1 MNINETEL
9 FDPTIKSNI
18 VKSAVFMTKDR
29 SHPYAVRISNA
40 YIGADRVVMATTMWE
55 LESLVAIEERNQRG
69 QELRKHI
76 VEISGGDEI
85 AATEMMTEK
94 VEKINSELMSLISH
108 TLKIDDRL
116 DWDKKII
123 TESYEE
129 FLYPFP
135 PQKKQPSEEEGG
147 LMKIFSFKSAEERA
161 EEAFK
166 AQMDKY
172 ILEKRDAI
180 RKYMIE
186 REKFNLRK
194 RRNNAEIK
202 RLRKCFENGEKSAV
216 EKYSKIILANSVYP
230 ENFKP
235 ENEITYNP
243 YTKALTLNLLFCGYE
258 NFPDIMKYKCVIEN
272 KSVTEVKFSPEEK
285 YRRYEKA
292 LLSAGLRSIH
302 ELFEA
307 LYGGFVEEII
317 LNAFVPS
324 NNKEIENMT
333 AKFASGVSRC
343 VYAVSVK
350 KSDFENKE
358 ISDENY
364 LDVLESFGMKRVKDR
379 FINETEI
386 IKPIYTKEK

>member
-9 FDPTIKSNI
+9 FDPTIKSNV

-29 SHPYAVRISNA
+29 SHPYAMRVSNS
-40 YIGADRVVMATTMWE
+40 YIGADRIITATTMWE

-85 AATEMMTEK
+85 LATQMMTEK
-94 VEKINSELMSLISH
+94 VEKINNELMSLIAH

-123 TESYEE
+123 TENYED
-129 FLYPFP
+129 FMYPFP
-135 PQKKQPSEEEGG
+135 PQKKQPEEETGF
-147 LMKIFSFKSAEERA
+147 MKIFSMKSAEERA
-161 EEAFK
+161 NEEFERE
-166 AQMDKY
+166 MTKY
-172 ILEKRDAI
+172 ISDKKNAI

-194 RRNNAEIK
+194 RKNNAEIK
-202 RLRKCFENGEKSAV
+202 RLKKSFENGEKSAI
-216 EKYSKIILANSVYP
+216 EQYSRIILANSEYP

-235 ENEITYNP
+235 DNKISYSP
-243 YTKALTLNLLFCGYE
+243 YTKTLTLNLLFCGFE
-258 NFPDIMKYKCVIEN
+258 NFPDIMRYKCVIEN
-272 KSVTEVKFSPEEK
+272 KSVTEVRFAPEEK

-292 LLSAGLRSIH
+292 ILASGLRSVH

-307 LYGGFVEEII
+307 LYGDFVDEII

-324 NNKEIENMT
+324 NNKTVENM
-333 AKFASGVSRC
+333 ASKFASGVSRC
-343 VYAVSVK
+343 VYAFTAK
-350 KSDFENKE
+350 KEEFENLE
-358 ISDENY
+358 ISDENC
-364 LDVLESFGMKRVKDR
+364 VNILESLGMKRVKDK
-379 FINETEI
+379 FTNETEI
-386 IKPIYTKEK
+386 IKPIYIKEK

>member
-55 LESLVAIEERNQRG
+55 LESLAAVVERNMRG

-135 PQKKQPSEEEGG
+135 PQKKQP
-147 LMKIFSFKSAEERA
+147 
-161 EEAFK
+161 
-166 AQMDKY
+166 
-172 ILEKRDAI
+172 
-180 RKYMIE
+180 
-186 REKFNLRK
+186 
-194 RRNNAEIK
+194 
-202 RLRKCFENGEKSAV
+202 
-216 EKYSKIILANSVYP
+216 
-230 ENFKP
+230 
-235 ENEITYNP
+235 
-243 YTKALTLNLLFCGYE
+243 LN
-258 NFPDIMKYKCVIEN
+258 
-272 KSVTEVKFSPEEK
+272 
-285 YRRYEKA
+285 RYLK
-292 LLSAGLRSIH
+292 
-302 ELFEA
+302 
-307 LYGGFVEEII
+307 
-317 LNAFVPS
+317 
-324 NNKEIENMT
+324 
-333 AKFASGVSRC
+333 
-343 VYAVSVK
+343 
-350 KSDFENKE
+350 
-358 ISDENY
+358 
-364 LDVLESFGMKRVKDR
+364 
-379 FINETEI
+379 
-386 IKPIYTKEK
+386 

>member
-29 SHPYAVRISNA
+29 SHPYAMRVSNA

-55 LESLVAIEERNQRG
+55 LESLVDSVERNMRG

-76 VEISGGDEI
+76 VEISGGDEL

-123 TESYEE
+123 TENYED

-135 PQKKQPSEEEGG
+135 PQKKQPEEEEGG
-147 LMKIFSFKSAEERA
+147 FAKIFSFKSAEERA

-166 AQMDKY
+166 AQRNKY
-172 ILEKRDAI
+172 ISDKKDAI

-186 REKFNLRK
+186 KEKFNTRK
-194 RRNNAEIK
+194 RKNNAEIK
-202 RLRKCFENGEKSAV
+202 RLKNSFENGEKSAI
-216 EKYSKIILANSVYP
+216 EKYSRIILANSVYP

-235 ENEITYNP
+235 DNEIEYSP
-243 YTKALTLNLLFCGYE
+243 YTRTITLNLLFCGYD
-258 NFPDIMKYKCVIEN
+258 NFPDIMKYRCVIEN
-272 KSVTEVKFSPEEK
+272 KSVTEIRFSPDEK
-285 YRRYEKA
+285 YRRYEKS
-292 LLSAGLRSIH
+292 LLSTGLRSIH

-307 LYGGFVEEII
+307 LYGDFVDEII
-317 LNAFVPS
+317 LNGFVPS
-324 NNKEIENMT
+324 NNKTVENMS

-343 VYAVSVK
+343 VYAISVK
-350 KSDFENKE
+350 KSDFENIE
-358 ISDENY
+358 ISDDNY
-364 LDVLESFGMKRVKDR
+364 LDVLEKLGLKRVKDK

>member
-9 FDPTIKSNI
+9 FDPTIKTNI

-29 SHPYAVRISNA
+29 SHPYAMRVSNS
-40 YIGADRVVMATTMWE
+40 YIGADRVVTATTMWE

-76 VEISGGDEI
+76 VEISGGDEL
-85 AATEMMTEK
+85 AATAIMTEK
-94 VEKINSELMSLISH
+94 VEKINAELMSLISH

-123 TESYEE
+123 SENYDE

-135 PQKKQPSEEEGG
+135 PQKKQPSEEGG
-147 LMKIFSFKSAEERA
+147 FMKIFSFKSAEERA
-161 EEAFK
+161 EEEFK
-166 AQMDKY
+166 AQMTKY
-172 ILEKRDAI
+172 ISDKKEAI

-186 REKFNLRK
+186 KEKFNIRK

-202 RLRKCFENGEKSAV
+202 RLKISFENGEKSAI

-235 ENEITYNP
+235 DNEVVYSP
-243 YTKALTLNLLFCGYE
+243 YTKTLTLNLLFCGYE

-272 KSVTEVKFSPEEK
+272 KSVTEVRFSPEEK

-307 LYGGFVEEII
+307 LYGDFVDEII

-324 NNKEIENMT
+324 NNKDVENMS

-343 VYAVSVK
+343 VYALSVK
-350 KSDFENKE
+350 KSDFENIE
-358 ISDENY
+358 LSDENCA
-364 LDVLESFGMKRVKDR
+364 DILENLGMKRVKDK
-379 FINETEI
+379 FINESEI
-386 IKPIYTKEK
+386 VKPICTKEK

>member
-55 LESLVAIEERNQRG
+55 LESLVAVVERNMRG

-172 ILEKRDAI
+172 ISEKRDAI

-235 ENEITYNP
+235 DNEITYNP

-272 KSVTEVKFSPEEK
+272 KSVTEVRFSPEEK

-302 ELFEA
+302 ELLEA
-307 LYGGFVEEII
+307 LYGDFVEEII

-364 LDVLESFGMKRVKDR
+364 LDVLESFGMKRVKDK
-379 FINETEI
+379 FTNETEI

>member
-9 FDPTIKSNI
+9 FDPTIKSNVI
-18 VKSAVFMTKDR
+18 KSAVFMTKDR
-29 SHPYAVRISNA
+29 SHPYAVRVSNA

-76 VEISGGDEI
+76 VEISGGDELT
-85 AATEMMTEK
+85 ATEIMTEK

-116 DWDKKII
+116 DWDRKII
-123 TESYEE
+123 TEKYDD

-135 PQKKQPSEEEGG
+135 PQKKIPEEEGG
-147 LMKIFSFKSAEERA
+147 FVKLFSFKSAEERA
-161 EEAFK
+161 EEEFK
-166 AQMDKY
+166 IQMNKY
-172 ILEKRDAI
+172 IAGKKDAI

-186 REKFNLRK
+186 KEKFNLRK

-202 RLRKCFENGEKSAV
+202 RLKISFENGEKSAV

-235 ENEITYNP
+235 DNEVSYSP
-243 YTKALTLNLLFCGYE
+243 YTKTLTLNLLFCGFE

-272 KSVTEVKFSPEEK
+272 KSVTEVRFSPDEK

-307 LYGGFVEEII
+307 LYGDFVDEIT
-317 LNAFVPS
+317 LNGFVPS
-324 NNKEIENMT
+324 NNKDVENMT

-343 VYAVSVK
+343 VYALSVK
-350 KSDFENKE
+350 KSDFENIE
-358 ISDENY
+358 ISDENC
-364 LDVLESFGMKRVKDR
+364 VNILEKLGMKRVKDK
-379 FINETEI
+379 FTNETEI

>member
-29 SHPYAVRISNA
+29 SHPYAMRVSNS
-40 YIGADRVVMATTMWE
+40 YIGADRVIMATTMWE

-76 VEISGGDEI
+76 VEISGGDEL

-94 VEKINSELMSLISH
+94 VEKINSELMSLIAH

-123 TESYEE
+123 TESYEK
-129 FLYPFP
+129 FMYPFP
-135 PQKKQPSEEEGG
+135 PQKRQVEEEGG
-147 LMKIFSFKSAEERA
+147 FKKMFSFKSAEERA
-161 EEAFK
+161 EEEFK
-166 AQMDKY
+166 AEMNKY
-172 ILEKRDAI
+172 ISAKKNAI

-186 REKFNLRK
+186 KEKFNTRK

-202 RLRKCFENGEKSAV
+202 RLKMSFENGEKSAI
-216 EKYSKIILANSVYP
+216 EKYSRIILANSEYP

-235 ENEITYNP
+235 DNEINYSP
-243 YTKALTLNLLFCGYE
+243 YTKTLTLNLLFCGYE

-272 KSVTEVKFSPEEK
+272 KSVIEVRFAPEEK

-292 LLSAGLRSIH
+292 VLSSGLRSIH

-307 LYGGFVEEII
+307 LYGDFVDEII

-324 NNKEIENMT
+324 NNKTVENMGS
-333 AKFASGVSRC
+333 KFASGVSRC
-343 VYAVSVK
+343 VYALSVK
-350 KSDFENKE
+350 KENFENIE
-358 ISDENY
+358 ISDENCVN
-364 LDVLESFGMKRVKDR
+364 VLETLGMKRVKDK
-379 FINETEI
+379 FTNETEI
-386 IKPIYTKEK
+386 IKPLYTKEN

>member
-29 SHPYAVRISNA
+29 SHPYAMRVSNA

-55 LESLVAIEERNQRG
+55 LESLVDSVERNMRG

-76 VEISGGDEI
+76 VEISGGDEL

-94 VEKINSELMSLISH
+94 VEKINTELMSLISH

-123 TESYEE
+123 TENYED

-135 PQKKQPSEEEGG
+135 PQKKQPEEEEGG
-147 LMKIFSFKSAEERA
+147 FAKIFSFKSAEERA

-166 AQMDKY
+166 AQMNKY
-172 ILEKRDAI
+172 ISDKKDAI

-186 REKFNLRK
+186 KEKFNTRK
-194 RRNNAEIK
+194 RKNNAEIK
-202 RLRKCFENGEKSAV
+202 RLKNSFENGEKSAI
-216 EKYSKIILANSVYP
+216 EKYSRIILANSVYP

-235 ENEITYNP
+235 DNEIEYSP
-243 YTKALTLNLLFCGYE
+243 YTRTITLNLLFCGYD
-258 NFPDIMKYKCVIEN
+258 NFPDIMKYRCVIEN
-272 KSVTEVKFSPEEK
+272 KSVTEIRFSPDEK
-285 YRRYEKA
+285 YRRYEKS

-307 LYGGFVEEII
+307 LYGDFVDEII
-317 LNAFVPS
+317 LNGFVPS
-324 NNKEIENMT
+324 NNKTVENMS

-343 VYAVSVK
+343 VYAISVK
-350 KSDFENKE
+350 KSDFENIE
-358 ISDENY
+358 ISDDNY
-364 LDVLESFGMKRVKDR
+364 LDVLEKLGLKRVKDK

>member
-1 MNINETEL
+1 MKINETEL

-29 SHPYAVRISNA
+29 SHPYAVRVSNA
-40 YIGADRVVMATTMWE
+40 YIGADRIVMATTMWE

-76 VEISGGDEI
+76 VEISGGDEMV
-85 AATEMMTEK
+85 ATEIMTRK
-94 VEKINSELMSLISH
+94 VEKINSDLMSLISH

-116 DWDKKII
+116 DWDRKII
-123 TESYEE
+123 SENYED

-135 PQKKQPSEEEGG
+135 PQKKLPEEEGG
-147 LMKIFSFKSAEERA
+147 LAKLFSFKSAEERA
-161 EEAFK
+161 EEEFK
-166 AQMDKY
+166 IQMNRY
-172 ILEKRDAI
+172 ISAKKDAI

-186 REKFNLRK
+186 KEKFNIRK

-202 RLRKCFENGEKSAV
+202 RLKISFENGEKSAV

-235 ENEITYNP
+235 DNEVNYSP
-243 YTKALTLNLLFCGYE
+243 YTKTLTVNLLFCGFE
-258 NFPDIMKYKCVIEN
+258 NFPDIMKYRCIIEN
-272 KSVTEVKFSPEEK
+272 KSVTEVRFSPEEK

-292 LLSAGLRSIH
+292 LLSTGLRSIH

-307 LYGGFVEEII
+307 LYGDFVDEII

-324 NNKEIENMT
+324 NNKDVENMM

-343 VYAVSVK
+343 IYALSVK
-350 KSDFENKE
+350 KSDFENIE
-358 ISDENY
+358 LSDENC
-364 LDVLESFGMKRVKDR
+364 VNILENLGMKRVKDK
-379 FINETEI
+379 FTNETEI
-386 IKPIYTKEK
+386 IKPIYAKEK

>member
-29 SHPYAVRISNA
+29 SHPYAVRVSNA

-76 VEISGGDEI
+76 VEISGGDEMV
-85 AATEMMTEK
+85 ATEMMTEK

-108 TLKIDDRL
+108 TLKINDRL
-116 DWDKKII
+116 DWDRKII
-123 TESYEE
+123 TESYDE

-135 PQKKQPSEEEGG
+135 PQKKQLEEEGG
-147 LMKIFSFKSAEERA
+147 LAKLFSFKSAEERA
-161 EEAFK
+161 EEEFK
-166 AQMDKY
+166 IQMNRY
-172 ILEKRDAI
+172 ISGKKDAI

-186 REKFNLRK
+186 KEKFNIRK
-194 RRNNAEIK
+194 RRNNAEVK
-202 RLRKCFENGEKSAV
+202 RLKDSFENGEKSAI

-235 ENEITYNP
+235 DNEISYSP
-243 YTKALTLNLLFCGYE
+243 YTQTLTVNLLFCGFE
-258 NFPDIMKYKCVIEN
+258 NFPDIMKYRCIIEN
-272 KSVTEVKFSPEEK
+272 KSVTEVRFSPDEK

-292 LLSAGLRSIH
+292 ILSAGLRSIH

-307 LYGGFVEEII
+307 LYGDFVDEII
-317 LNAFVPS
+317 LNGFVPS
-324 NNKEIENMT
+324 NNKDIENM
-333 AKFASGVSRC
+333 ASKFASGVSRC
-343 VYAVSVK
+343 VYALSVK
-350 KSDFENKE
+350 KSDFEKIE
-358 ISDENY
+358 LSDENY
-364 LDVLESFGMKRVKDR
+364 QSILENLGMKRVKDK
-379 FINETEI
+379 FTNETEI
-386 IKPIYTKEK
+386 IKPISTKEN